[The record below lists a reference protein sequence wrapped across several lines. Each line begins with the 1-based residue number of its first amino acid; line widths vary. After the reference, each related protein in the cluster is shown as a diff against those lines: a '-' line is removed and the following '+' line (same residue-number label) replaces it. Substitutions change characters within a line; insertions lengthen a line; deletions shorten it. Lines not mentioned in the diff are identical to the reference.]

1 MTSKCHSKCC
11 QIAIAFVLIIRK
23 RGCHGICNM
32 STTHKFYHTCLDFRP
47 RHLMMCW
54 IEQEFCLSLYRMST
68 IVRYCRRIMP
78 PPPPPPPPGP
88 PPPPTLHLANTEPP
102 KLGKKEAVNRG
113 ALLSD
118 ISKGARLK
126 KTSHLTVD
134 KSKPVLGGK
143 TTLYLVFR
151 TIILS
156 QKNMQYFNVFFF

>member
-1 MTSKCHSKCC
+1 
-11 QIAIAFVLIIRK
+11 
-23 RGCHGICNM
+23 
-32 STTHKFYHTCLDFRP
+32 
-47 RHLMMCW
+47 
-54 IEQEFCLSLYRMST
+54 MST

-156 QKNMQYFNVFFF
+156 QKNMQYFNVFFLVLCSHFVIGKGGAQTPGPSPNSHANKFNSWNAPCRSSPGLTLQ